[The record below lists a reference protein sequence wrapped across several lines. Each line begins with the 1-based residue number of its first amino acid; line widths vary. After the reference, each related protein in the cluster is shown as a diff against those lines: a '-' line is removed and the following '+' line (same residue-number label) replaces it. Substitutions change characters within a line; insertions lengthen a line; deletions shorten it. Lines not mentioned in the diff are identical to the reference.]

1 MVDAER
7 DRVAAGFG
15 RLEDGLRQAR
25 GSGGMVREDY
35 RADSGACDY
44 LLHDASP
51 VPCRPAG

>member
-1 MVDAER
+1 MDAER